1 MSLFLSLPSS
11 LSLPSPAH
19 SLRLACA
26 LAMATTLAACQ
37 TSALSSTN
45 EVATT
50 KNAATTQVVNKNQM
64 LKDPEQSSA
73 LTMDMSGRHE
83 YKLENGLKIVV
94 KEDHRAPV
102 VMTQIWY
109 RVGSAD
115 EPLDKGGISHV
126 LEHMMFKGTTDVSSD
141 DYERLIAKFGGVNN
155 AFTSY
160 DYTGYYEL
168 FPANRLPLA
177 LELEA
182 DRMTNLVFDDKA
194 FAKEHQVVMEERR
207 QRTDDNP
214 ISKAYESFRLLAMPN
229 SPKGESVIGPMD
241 ELESITL
248 NDLKEWYKT
257 WYAPNNATLVI
268 VGDVEPT
275 EVLAQVK
282 RYFGELKP
290 SALPKRP
297 AVTQKGFRGYQQ
309 VESEQAVQVPVL
321 LMGYNVP
328 SLVSAGANNEKQAY
342 ALSLAQDVL
351 DGGLSAR
358 LESRLVREQGLL
370 TTVGTSYDLLD
381 RGDGLFLIQATP
393 REGVS
398 LAQAQQAILSEIE
411 KLKTDPIA
419 ADEIERAKTNT
430 VTGLVYA
437 QDSMEGQARMIGSLQ
452 SIGLDDRLM
461 AKLPT
466 KLDSVTIADIQAAS
480 KKYLVKDNLTV
491 MHIIPP
497 KETVNK
503 NKVSQ
508 DKMSKETVSKNTATN
523 IATKETVSKAK

>member
-1 MSLFLSLPSS
+1 MSFTLSLRIACS
-11 LSLPSPAH
+11 L
-19 SLRLACA
+19 A
-26 LAMATTLAACQ
+26 LATSLAACQ
-37 TSALSSTN
+37 TSQINPNHSDSQVIQQK
-45 EVATT
+45 VAPPTGD
-50 KNAATTQVVNKNQM
+50 K
-64 LKDPEQSSA
+64 SSA
-73 LTMDMSGRHE
+73 LAMDMSGRHE
-83 YKLENGLKIVV
+83 YKLKNGLKVVV

-115 EPLDKGGISHV
+115 EPVDKGGISHV
-126 LEHMMFKGTTDVSSD
+126 LEHMMFKGTTEVSSD
-141 DYERLIAKFGGVNN
+141 DFERLIAKFGGVNN

-160 DYTGYYEL
+160 DFTGYYEL

-182 DRMTNLVFDDKA
+182 DRMKNLVFDDKA

-214 ISKAYESFRLLAMPN
+214 LAKAYESFRLLALPS

-248 NDLKEWYKT
+248 NDLKDWYKT

-275 EVLAQVK
+275 EVLNAVK

-290 SALPKRP
+290 STLPKRP

-328 SLVSAGANNEKQAY
+328 SLVTAGANNEKQAY

-398 LAQAQQAILSEIE
+398 LAQAQQAIISEID
-411 KLKTDPIA
+411 KLATDPIA

-452 SIGLDDRLM
+452 SIGLDDRLL
-461 AKLPT
+461 AKLPS

-497 KETVNK
+497 KE
-503 NKVSQ
+503 
-508 DKMSKETVSKNTATN
+508 ATQ
-523 IATKETVSKAK
+523 KETVSKAK

>member
-1 MSLFLSLPSS
+1 MSLPLPKT
-11 LSLPSPAH
+11 A
-19 SLRLACA
+19 LRIACSI
-26 LAMATTLAACQ
+26 AMMTTLAACQ
-37 TSALSSTN
+37 TNAIDPKPLSTAQTPATPSTLN
-45 EVATT
+45 QDKAGQNQTT
-50 KNAATTQVVNKNQM
+50 N
-64 LKDPEQSSA
+64 DSQSSS

-83 YKLENGLKIVV
+83 YQLENGLKIVI

-102 VMTQIWY
+102 VMSQIWY
-109 RVGSAD
+109 RVGSTD
-115 EPLDKGGISHV
+115 EPINKGGISHL

-168 FPANRLPLA
+168 FPANRFPLA

-182 DRMTNLVFDDKA
+182 DRMKNLLFNEKEFV
-194 FAKEHQVVMEERR
+194 KEHQVVMEERR

-214 ISKAYESFRLLAMPN
+214 LAKAYESFRLLALPD
-229 SPKGESVIGPMD
+229 SPKGESVIGPMS

-248 NDLKEWYKT
+248 PELKDWYQK

-268 VGDVEPT
+268 VGDVDPQD
-275 EVLAQVK
+275 VLAQAK
-282 RYFGELKP
+282 RYFGELTP

-297 AVTQKGFRGYQQ
+297 TVSQKGFRGYQK
-309 VESEQAVQVPVL
+309 VDSEQAVQVPVL

-328 SLVSAGANNEKQAY
+328 SLVTAGENNEKQAY

-358 LESRLVREQGLL
+358 LESRLIREQGLL

-398 LAQAQQAILSEIE
+398 LEQAQQAIMTEIE

-419 ADEIERAKTNT
+419 ADEISRAKTNT

-452 SIGLDDRLM
+452 SIGLDDRLLAELP
-461 AKLPT
+461 AKL
-466 KLDSVTIADIQAAS
+466 DGISIADIQTAS
-480 KKYLVKDNLTV
+480 KKYLAKDNLTV
-491 MHIIPP
+491 MHVIPP
-497 KETVNK
+497 KD
-503 NKVSQ
+503 Q
-508 DKMSKETVSKNTATN
+508 ANT
-523 IATKETVSKAK
+523 KK

>member
-1 MSLFLSLPSS
+1 MPLPLSPSHLP
-11 LSLPSPAH
+11 AA

-26 LAMATTLAACQ
+26 LAIATTLAACQ
-37 TSALSSTN
+37 TSTISTN
-45 EVATT
+45 TLSTAQKPVIENT
-50 KNAATTQVVNKNQM
+50 
-64 LKDPEQSSA
+64 LGKDELNTAKSGQNIQPSSA

-83 YKLENGLKIVV
+83 YQLENGLKVVV

-115 EPLDKGGISHV
+115 EPLDKGGISHL
-126 LEHMMFKGTTDVSSD
+126 LEHMMFKGTTNVSSD

-168 FPANRLPLA
+168 FPANRFPLA

-182 DRMTNLVFDDKA
+182 DRMKNLLFNEQE
-194 FAKEHQVVMEERR
+194 FTKEHQVVMEERR

-214 ISKAYESFRLLAMPN
+214 LAKAYESFRLLALPN

-248 NDLKEWYKT
+248 TDLKDWYKT

-268 VGDVEPT
+268 VGDVKPQ

-282 RYFGELKP
+282 RYFGELTP
-290 SALPKRP
+290 SDLPKRP
-297 AVTQKGFRGYQQ
+297 AVSQKGFRGYQK
-309 VESEQAVQVPVL
+309 VDSEQAVQVPVL

-328 SLVSAGANNEKQAY
+328 SLVTAGAANEKQAY

-358 LESRLVREQGLL
+358 LESRLIREQGLL

-398 LAQAQQAILSEIE
+398 LEQAQQAIMAEIE

-437 QDSMEGQARMIGSLQ
+437 QDSMEGQAQMIGSLQ
-452 SIGLDDRLM
+452 SIGLDDTLL

-491 MHIIPP
+491 MHVIPP
-497 KETVNK
+497 KD
-503 NKVSQ
+503 Q
-508 DKMSKETVSKNTATN
+508 AATE
-523 IATKETVSKAK
+523 K

>member
-1 MSLFLSLPSS
+1 MSLSSPLS
-11 LSLPSPAH
+11 AT
-19 SLRLACA
+19 SLRIVCA
-26 LAMATTLAACQ
+26 LTLATTLAACQ
-37 TSALSSTN
+37 TSNFQQPSKPDETTNKPAISSDL
-45 EVATT
+45 AI
-50 KNAATTQVVNKNQM
+50 
-64 LKDPEQSSA
+64 
-73 LTMDMSGRHE
+73 DMSGRHE
-83 YKLENGLKIVV
+83 YQLENGLKIIV

-102 VMTQIWY
+102 AMTQIWY

-115 EPLDKGGISHV
+115 EPLNKGGISHL
-126 LEHMMFKGTTDVSSD
+126 LEHMMFKGTSDVSSD

-168 FPANRLPLA
+168 FPANRMPLA

-182 DRMTNLVFDDKA
+182 DRMTNLVFDEKA

-214 ISKAYESFRLLAMPN
+214 LAKAYESFRLLALPD
-229 SPKGESVIGPMD
+229 SPKGESVIGPMS
-241 ELESITL
+241 ELESIELTE
-248 NDLKEWYKT
+248 LKDWYQT

-268 VGDVEPT
+268 VGDVDPE

-282 RYFGELKP
+282 RYFGD
-290 SALPKRP
+290 LPASKLPTRP
-297 AVTQKGFRGYQQ
+297 AVKQQGFRGYQK
-309 VESEQAVQVPVL
+309 VDSEQAVQVPVL

-328 SLVSAGANNEKQAY
+328 SLTTVGADNEKQAY

-358 LESRLVREQGLL
+358 LESRLIREQGLL
-370 TTVGTSYDLLD
+370 TSVGTSYDLLD

-398 LAQAQQAILSEIE
+398 LAQAQNAITAEIK
-411 KLKTDPIA
+411 KLATDPIN
-419 ADEIERAKTNT
+419 ADEISRAKTNT

-437 QDSMEGQARMIGSLQ
+437 QDSMQGQARMIGSLQ
-452 SIGLDDRLM
+452 SIGLDDRLLASLP
-461 AKLPT
+461 AKL
-466 KLDSVTIADIQAAS
+466 DGVSVADIQAAS

-497 KETVNK
+497 KEKT
-503 NKVSQ
+503 
-508 DKMSKETVSKNTATN
+508 DKAETSK
-523 IATKETVSKAK
+523 

>member
-1 MSLFLSLPSS
+1 MPLSLP
-11 LSLPSPAH
+11 LFMPNT
-19 SLRLACA
+19 SLRIACT
-26 LAMATTLAACQ
+26 LAMATALAACQ
-37 TSALSSTN
+37 TNTIDSNQRSSVQNPMTPN
-45 EVATT
+45 TSEQDKASQNQAT
-50 KNAATTQVVNKNQM
+50 ADTQQ
-64 LKDPEQSSA
+64 SA

-83 YKLENGLKIVV
+83 YQLENGLKVVV

-102 VMTQIWY
+102 AMTQIWY

-115 EPLDKGGISHV
+115 EPVDKGGISHL
-126 LEHMMFKGTTDVSSD
+126 LEHMMFKGTSNVSSA

-168 FPANRLPLA
+168 FPANRFPLA

-182 DRMTNLVFDDKA
+182 DRMKNLVFDEKE
-194 FAKEHQVVMEERR
+194 FVKEHQVVMEERR

-214 ISKAYESFRLLAMPN
+214 LAKAYESFRLLALPD
-229 SPKGESVIGPMD
+229 SPKGESVIGPMN

-248 NDLKEWYKT
+248 PELKDWYQQ

-275 EVLAQVK
+275 EVLTQVK
-282 RYFGELKP
+282 RYFGELKK
-290 SALPKRP
+290 SNLPKRP
-297 AVTQKGFRGYQQ
+297 AISQKGFRGYQQ
-309 VESEQAVQVPVL
+309 TDSEQAVQVPVL

-328 SLVSAGANNEKQAY
+328 SLVTAGAKDEKQAY

-358 LESRLVREQGLL
+358 LESRLIREQGVL

-398 LAQAQQAILSEIE
+398 LDQAQQAIIAEIE

-419 ADEIERAKTNT
+419 TDEIERAKTNT

-437 QDSMEGQARMIGSLQ
+437 QDSMEGQTRMIGSLQ
-452 SIGLDDRLM
+452 SIGLDDRLL
-461 AKLPT
+461 AELPAR
-466 KLDSVTIADIQAAS
+466 LDNVTISDIKAAS

-491 MHIIPP
+491 MHIVPP
-497 KETVNK
+497 KDKAETK
-503 NKVSQ
+503 K
-508 DKMSKETVSKNTATN
+508 K
-523 IATKETVSKAK
+523 

>member
-1 MSLFLSLPSS
+1 MSVPLSRTTL
-11 LSLPSPAH
+11 
-19 SLRLACA
+19 SLRLASA

-37 TSALSSTN
+37 TSTINANPVTAVKN
-45 EVATT
+45 PVPENIVT
-50 KNAATTQVVNKNQM
+50 KDAQ
-64 LKDPEQSSA
+64 PSSA

-83 YKLENGLKIVV
+83 YQLKNGLKIIV

-115 EPLDKGGISHV
+115 EPVNKGGISHV
-126 LEHMMFKGTTDVSSD
+126 LEHMMFKGTSNVSSA

-168 FPANRLPLA
+168 FPANRFPLA

-182 DRMTNLVFDDKA
+182 DRMKNLVFNEKE
-194 FAKEHQVVMEERR
+194 FIKEHQVVMEERR

-214 ISKAYESFRLLAMPN
+214 LAKAYESFRLLALPN
-229 SPKGESVIGPMD
+229 SPKGESVIGPMS

-248 NDLKEWYKT
+248 SDLKDWYKI

-268 VGDVEPT
+268 VGDVEPA
-275 EVLAQVK
+275 EVLTQVK
-282 RYFGELKP
+282 HYFGELKP
-290 SALPKRP
+290 SKLPKRP
-297 AVTQKGFRGYQQ
+297 EVNQKGFRGYQQ

-328 SLVSAGANNEKQAY
+328 SLVTTDASNEKQAY

-398 LAQAQQAILSEIE
+398 LAQAQQAIISEIE
-411 KLKTDPIA
+411 KLKTAPIA
-419 ADEIERAKTNT
+419 TDEIERAKTNT

-437 QDSMEGQARMIGSLQ
+437 QDSMEGQARIIGSLQ
-452 SIGLDDRLM
+452 SIGLDDRLL
-461 AKLPT
+461 AQLPT
-466 KLDSVTIADIQAAS
+466 KMDTVTVADIQAAS

-497 KETVNK
+497 KEPVK
-503 NKVSQ
+503 KVV
-508 DKMSKETVSKNTATN
+508 KKK
-523 IATKETVSKAK
+523 

>member
-1 MSLFLSLPSS
+1 MILSLP
-11 LSLPSPAH
+11 LPKTA
-19 SLRLACA
+19 LRIACSI
-26 LAMATTLAACQ
+26 AMMTTLAACQ
-37 TSALSSTN
+37 TNAIDPKLLSTAQIPATPSTLN
-45 EVATT
+45 QDKAGQNQTT
-50 KNAATTQVVNKNQM
+50 N
-64 LKDPEQSSA
+64 DSQSSS
-73 LTMDMSGRHE
+73 LSMDMSGRHE
-83 YKLENGLKIVV
+83 YQLENGLKIVI

-102 VMTQIWY
+102 VMSQIWY
-109 RVGSAD
+109 RVGSTD
-115 EPLDKGGISHV
+115 EPINKGGISHL

-168 FPANRLPLA
+168 FPANRFPLA

-182 DRMTNLVFDDKA
+182 DRMKNLLFNEKEFV
-194 FAKEHQVVMEERR
+194 KEHQVVMEERR

-214 ISKAYESFRLLAMPN
+214 LAKAYESFRLLALPD
-229 SPKGESVIGPMD
+229 SPKGESVIGPMS

-248 NDLKEWYKT
+248 PELKDWYQK

-268 VGDVEPT
+268 VGDVDPQD
-275 EVLAQVK
+275 VLAQAK
-282 RYFGELKP
+282 RYFGELTP

-297 AVTQKGFRGYQQ
+297 TVSQKGFRGYQK
-309 VESEQAVQVPVL
+309 VDSEQAVQVPVL

-328 SLVSAGANNEKQAY
+328 SLVTAGENNEKQAY

-358 LESRLVREQGLL
+358 LESRLIREQGLL

-398 LAQAQQAILSEIE
+398 LEQAQQAIMTEIE

-419 ADEIERAKTNT
+419 ADEISRAKTNT

-452 SIGLDDRLM
+452 SIGLDDRLLAELP
-461 AKLPT
+461 AKL
-466 KLDSVTIADIQAAS
+466 DGISIADIQTAS

-491 MHIIPP
+491 MHVIPP
-497 KETVNK
+497 KD
-503 NKVSQ
+503 Q
-508 DKMSKETVSKNTATN
+508 ANT
-523 IATKETVSKAK
+523 KK

>member
-1 MSLFLSLPSS
+1 MPAPLSLPA
-11 LSLPSPAH
+11 L

-26 LAMATTLAACQ
+26 LAMATTITACQ
-37 TSALSSTN
+37 TSAINTKSVSNTQTAVTQN
-45 EVATT
+45 KATT
-50 KNAATTQVVNKNQM
+50 DAQA
-64 LKDPEQSSA
+64 SSA

-83 YKLENGLKIVV
+83 YQLENGLKVV
-94 KEDHRAPV
+94 IKEDHRAPV
-102 VMTQIWY
+102 AMTQLWY

-126 LEHMMFKGTTDVSSD
+126 LEHMMFKGTSNVSSA

-168 FPANRLPLA
+168 FPANRFPLA

-182 DRMTNLVFDDKA
+182 DRMKNLVFDEKE
-194 FAKEHQVVMEERR
+194 FVKEHQVVMEERR

-214 ISKAYESFRLLAMPN
+214 LAKAYESFRLLALPN
-229 SPKGESVIGPMD
+229 SPKGESVIGPMN

-248 NDLKEWYKT
+248 ADLKDWYKI

-282 RYFGELKP
+282 RYFGALKP

-398 LAQAQQAILSEIE
+398 LAQAQQAIINEINKLSI
-411 KLKTDPIA
+411 DPIA

-437 QDSMEGQARMIGSLQ
+437 QDSMESQARMIGSLQ
-452 SIGLDDRLM
+452 SIGLDDRLL

-497 KETVNK
+497 KEGVKKDNI
-503 NKVSQ
+503 SQ
-508 DKMSKETVSKNTATN
+508 DKMSEDTVSKNDAN
-523 IATKETVSKAK
+523 KKAVSKAK

>member
-1 MSLFLSLPSS
+1 MSSS
-11 LSLPSPAH
+11 LV
-19 SLRLACA
+19 LRAACLLAF
-26 LAMATTLAACQ
+26 ATTVAACQ
-37 TSALSSTN
+37 TSPAEQKVAKPLPSLTEAYKTTTDKSS
-45 EVATT
+45 ELAID
-50 KNAATTQVVNKNQM
+50 
-64 LKDPEQSSA
+64 L
-73 LTMDMSGRHE
+73 SGRHE
-83 YKLENGLKIVV
+83 YQLDNGLKIIV

-109 RVGSAD
+109 RVGSTD
-115 EPLDKGGISHV
+115 EPLDKGGISHL
-126 LEHMMFKGTTDVSSD
+126 LEHMMFKGTSNVSSAD
-141 DYERLIAKFGGVNN
+141 FERLIAKFGGVNN

-182 DRMTNLVFDDKA
+182 DRMKNLRFDAKE

-214 ISKAYESFRLLAMPN
+214 LAKAYESFRLLALPD
-229 SPKGESVIGPMD
+229 SPKGESVIGPMT

-248 NDLKEWYKT
+248 PELKDWYNT

-268 VGDVEPT
+268 VGDVEPQDI
-275 EVLAQVK
+275 LAQVK
-282 RYFGELKP
+282 RYFGK
-290 SALPKRP
+290 LPTSKLPTRP
-297 AVTQKGFRGYQQ
+297 AVRQQGFRGYKQ
-309 VESEQAVQVPVL
+309 VSSEQAVEVPVL

-328 SLVSAGANNEKQAY
+328 SLLTSPKNDEKQAY

-358 LESRLVREQGLL
+358 LEKRLIREQGLL

-398 LAQAQQAILSEIE
+398 LEQAQQAIITEID
-411 KLKTDPIA
+411 KLATDPIA
-419 ADEIERAKTNT
+419 ADEISRAKTNT
-430 VTGLVYA
+430 VTSLIYA
-437 QDSMEGQARMIGSLQ
+437 QDSMEGQAQMIGSLQ
-452 SIGLDDRLM
+452 SIGLDDRLL
-461 AKLPT
+461 ATLPA
-466 KLDSVTIADIQAAS
+466 KLDSVTVTDIKAAS

-491 MHIIPP
+491 MYIVPP
-497 KETVNK
+497 ADKTNK
-503 NKVSQ
+503 TKAPKQNK
-508 DKMSKETVSKNTATN
+508 
-523 IATKETVSKAK
+523 

>member
-1 MSLFLSLPSS
+1 MSSS
-11 LSLPSPAH
+11 IT
-19 SLRLACA
+19 LRIACA
-26 LAMATTLAACQ
+26 LALSLTSAATLTACQ
-37 TSALSSTN
+37 TNNLKQTAQSDATSVVPASEASNST
-45 EVATT
+45 
-50 KNAATTQVVNKNQM
+50 
-64 LKDPEQSSA
+64 DQSDLA
-73 LTMDMSGRHE
+73 IDMSGRHE
-83 YKLENGLKIVV
+83 YQLDNGLKIIV

-109 RVGSAD
+109 RVGSTD
-115 EPLDKGGISHV
+115 EPLDKGGISHL
-126 LEHMMFKGTTDVSSD
+126 LEHMMFKGTANVSSD

-182 DRMTNLVFDDKA
+182 DRMTNLRFDDKA

-214 ISKAYESFRLLAMPN
+214 LAKAYESFRLLALPD
-229 SPKGESVIGPMD
+229 SPKGESVIGPMA
-241 ELESITL
+241 ELESIKL
-248 NDLKEWYKT
+248 AELKDWYKT

-268 VGDVEPT
+268 VGDVEPQ

-282 RYFGELKP
+282 RYFGKLPTSK
-290 SALPKRP
+290 LPKRP
-297 AVTQKGFRGYQQ
+297 AVSQQGFRGYKQ
-309 VESEQAVQVPVL
+309 VSSEQAVQVPVL

-328 SLVSAGANNEKQAY
+328 SLLTAGAKGEKQAY

-358 LESRLVREQGLL
+358 LESRLIRKQGLL

-398 LAQAQQAILSEIE
+398 LEQAQQAIITEID
-411 KLKTDPIA
+411 KLATDPIQ
-419 ADEIERAKTNT
+419 ADEISRAKTNT
-430 VTGLVYA
+430 VTGLIYA

-452 SIGLDDRLM
+452 SIGLDDRLLATLP
-461 AKLPT
+461 AKLDT
-466 KLDSVTIADIQAAS
+466 VTVADIQAAS

-491 MHIIPP
+491 MHIVPP
-497 KETVNK
+497 KDKTAQVET
-503 NKVSQ
+503 
-508 DKMSKETVSKNTATN
+508 SKSGK
-523 IATKETVSKAK
+523 K

>member
-1 MSLFLSLPSS
+1 MSSS
-11 LSLPSPAH
+11 LSL
-19 SLRLACA
+19 RVACA
-26 LAMATTLAACQ
+26 LAVATTLSACQ
-37 TSALSSTN
+37 TTNLQPTAQPEMTTVIPVTSISKTPTSTN
-45 EVATT
+45 E
-50 KNAATTQVVNKNQM
+50 
-64 LKDPEQSSA
+64 PSA
-73 LTMDMSGRHE
+73 LEMDMSGRHE
-83 YKLENGLKIVV
+83 YQLDNGLKIIV

-109 RVGSAD
+109 RVGSTD
-115 EPLDKGGISHV
+115 EPLDKGGISHL
-126 LEHMMFKGTTDVSSD
+126 LEHMMFKGTADVSSD
-141 DYERLIAKFGGVNN
+141 DFERLIAKFGGVNN

-182 DRMTNLVFDDKA
+182 DRMTNLRFDDAA
-194 FAKEHQVVMEERR
+194 FTKEHQVVMEERR

-214 ISKAYESFRLLAMPN
+214 LAKAYESFRLLALPD
-229 SPKGESVIGPMD
+229 SPKGESVIGPMS

-248 NDLKEWYKT
+248 PELKDWYKT

-282 RYFGELKP
+282 RYFGELTP
-290 SALPKRP
+290 SDLPERP
-297 AVTQKGFRGYQQ
+297 AVRQSGFRGYQQ
-309 VESEQAVQVPVL
+309 VNSEQAVQVPVL

-328 SLVSAGANNEKQAY
+328 SLLTATSANEKQAY

-358 LESRLVREQGLL
+358 LESKLVREQGLL
-370 TTVGTSYDLLD
+370 TSVGTSYDLFD

-398 LAQAQQAILSEIE
+398 LAQAQEAITAQID
-411 KLKTDPIA
+411 KLATDPITS
-419 ADEIERAKTNT
+419 DEISRAKTNT

-452 SIGLDDRLM
+452 SIGLDDRLL
-461 AKLPT
+461 ADLPS
-466 KLDSVTIADIQAAS
+466 KLDNVSVTDIQAAS
-480 KKYLVKDNLTV
+480 KKYLVKDNLSV
-491 MHIIPP
+491 MYVIPP
-497 KETVNK
+497 T
-503 NKVSQ
+503 
-508 DKMSKETVSKNTATN
+508 DATN
-523 IATKETVSKAK
+523 KTAIDKAKTKR

>member
-1 MSLFLSLPSS
+1 MPLPLPLSKSLPASIPNLSL
-11 LSLPSPAH
+11 
-19 SLRLACA
+19 RIACA
-26 LAMATTLAACQ
+26 LALATTLSACQ
-37 TSALSSTN
+37 TSAINANPSAPAQSTLTQEKSGQIGAN
-45 EVATT
+45 
-50 KNAATTQVVNKNQM
+50 KNAQNA
-64 LKDPEQSSA
+64 SA

-83 YKLENGLKIVV
+83 YQLENGLKIVV

-102 VMTQIWY
+102 VMTQVWY

-115 EPLDKGGISHV
+115 EPLDKGGISHL
-126 LEHMMFKGTTDVSSD
+126 LEHMMFKGTSHVSSE
-141 DYERLIAKFGGVNN
+141 DYERLIAKFGGINN

-168 FPANRLPLA
+168 FPANRFPLA

-182 DRMTNLVFDDKA
+182 DRMKNLVFNENE
-194 FAKEHQVVMEERR
+194 FVKEHQVVMEERR

-214 ISKAYESFRLLAMPN
+214 LAKAYESFRLLALPD

-248 NDLKEWYKT
+248 PDLKDWYKT
-257 WYAPNNATLVI
+257 WYAPNNATVVI
-268 VGDVEPT
+268 VGDVKPQ

-282 RYFGELKP
+282 RYFGDLKP
-290 SALPKRP
+290 SDLPTRP
-297 AVTQKGFRGYQQ
+297 AVKQKGFRGYQQ
-309 VESEQAVQVPVL
+309 VDSEQAVQVPVL

-328 SLVSAGANNEKQAY
+328 SLVTAGKDDEKQAY

-358 LESRLVREQGLL
+358 LESRLIREQGLL

-398 LAQAQQAILSEIE
+398 LAQAQQAIITEIE

-419 ADEIERAKTNT
+419 ADEIDRAKTNT

-452 SIGLDDRLM
+452 SIGLDDRLL
-461 AKLPT
+461 AELPT
-466 KLDSVTIADIQAAS
+466 KLDNVTVKDIQAAS
-480 KKYLVKDNLTV
+480 KKYLVKDNLTS
-491 MHIIPP
+491 MHIVPP
-497 KETVNK
+497 KEQADT
-503 NKVSQ
+503 
-508 DKMSKETVSKNTATN
+508 E
-523 IATKETVSKAK
+523 

>member
-1 MSLFLSLPSS
+1 
-11 LSLPSPAH
+11 
-19 SLRLACA
+19 
-26 LAMATTLAACQ
+26 
-37 TSALSSTN
+37 
-45 EVATT
+45 
-50 KNAATTQVVNKNQM
+50 
-64 LKDPEQSSA
+64 
-73 LTMDMSGRHE
+73 
-83 YKLENGLKIVV
+83 
-94 KEDHRAPV
+94 
-102 VMTQIWY
+102 
-109 RVGSAD
+109 
-115 EPLDKGGISHV
+115 
-126 LEHMMFKGTTDVSSD
+126 MMFKGTTDVSSA

-168 FPANRLPLA
+168 FPANRFPLA

-182 DRMTNLVFDDKA
+182 DRMKNLIFDEKE
-194 FAKEHQVVMEERR
+194 FVKEHQVVMEERR

-214 ISKAYESFRLLAMPN
+214 LAKAYESFRLLALPN
-229 SPKGESVIGPMD
+229 SPKGESVIGPMN

-248 NDLKEWYKT
+248 ADLKDWYKT
-257 WYAPNNATLVI
+257 WYAPNNTTLVI
-268 VGDVEPT
+268 VGDIEPA
-275 EVLAQVK
+275 EVLTQVK
-282 RYFGELKP
+282 RYFGELTP
-290 SALPKRP
+290 SKLPKRP
-297 AVTQKGFRGYQQ
+297 AVSQKGFRGYQQ

-328 SLVSAGANNEKQAY
+328 SLVTTDASNEKQAY

-398 LAQAQQAILSEIE
+398 LAQAQQAIISEIE

-419 ADEIERAKTNT
+419 TDEIERAKTNT

-452 SIGLDDRLM
+452 SIGLDDNLL
-461 AKLPT
+461 AQLPSE
-466 KLDSVTIADIQAAS
+466 LDSVTIADIQAAS

-497 KETVNK
+497 KEPVK
-503 NKVSQ
+503 KV
-508 DKMSKETVSKNTATN
+508 
-523 IATKETVSKAK
+523 AKKK